1 MALMPWR
8 DRSRPAERGG
18 AEPQGADAERR
29 WLGALRPPAHAPA
42 GGPLAV
48 CPHCWG
54 VNLGAERLCG
64 RCGADM
70 RSLLQESGG
79 MRRTAPVQSPVPVRV
94 SARLSPALRLG
105 LLLLVALLA
114 LAQLLQPF
122 FPRAMPVRASVPAGG
137 R

>member
-1 MALMPWR
+1 AVAAPGV
-8 DRSRPAERGG
+8 AAGRGG
-18 AEPQGADAERR
+18 
-29 WLGALRPPAHAPA
+29 WALRPPAHAPT
-42 GGPLAV
+42 GGALAV

-54 VNLGAERLCG
+54 VNPGAERLCG

-79 MRRTAPVQSPVPVRV
+79 LRRTAPVQSPVPIRA

-122 FPRAMPVRASVPAGG
+122 FPRATPPRAGVAAGG